1 MVRSVV
7 IIFVTWQ
14 ENMAANHVLES
25 SVKPFADSYLLS
37 LCENNVDDVKGYG
50 NHTVAHSSRVSTDI
64 LCKKEQ
70 TIVNTCYGTCKLQR
84 RFAKIDDTPQNI
96 NCVFSMSF
104 DIVCV
109 VGVNSLFL
117 LKIR

>member
-50 NHTVAHSSRVSTDI
+50 NHTVATAHVFPRILYVKRSRQS
-64 LCKKEQ
+64 
-70 TIVNTCYGTCKLQR
+70 
-84 RFAKIDDTPQNI
+84 
-96 NCVFSMSF
+96 
-104 DIVCV
+104 
-109 VGVNSLFL
+109 
-117 LKIR
+117 